1 MDLIYKA
8 LAEENRRK
16 IIFWLRGENMRVGEI
31 VKKLDLT
38 QATVSNHLA
47 ILRKAK
53 IVECEVKGKE
63 RIYKLNPETANNFLE
78 ELNRILLGRDLNPGS
93 GEIIVRR

>member
-1 MDLIYKA
+1 MDTIYRA

-16 IIFWLRGENMRVGEI
+16 ILILLRDKELRVGEI
-31 VKKLDLT
+31 VKEMNLT

-53 IVECEVKGKE
+53 LVSFSILGKE
-63 RIYKLNPETANNFLE
+63 RIYKLNREVVKIFVE
-78 ELNRILLGRDLNPGS
+78 ELNRTILGIKQSSND
-93 GEIIVRR
+93 EIIVRR